1 MSKQGSSPTAEKIEQ
16 IFLKCSTKIH
26 LLANNE
32 MEKHLHLKIQLV
44 MEKANQV
51 KREG

>member
-1 MSKQGSSPTAEKIEQ
+1 M
-16 IFLKCSTKIH
+16 H

-32 MEKHLHLKIQLV
+32 MEKHFHLKIQLV

-51 KREG
+51 KRENQNSFKS